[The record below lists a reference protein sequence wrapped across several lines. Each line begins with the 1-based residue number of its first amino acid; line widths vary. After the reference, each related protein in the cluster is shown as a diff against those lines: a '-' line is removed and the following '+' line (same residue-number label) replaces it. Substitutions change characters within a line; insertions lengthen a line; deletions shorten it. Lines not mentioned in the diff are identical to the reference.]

1 MCIYEH
7 CETPDEMYLTSDE
20 LFAHM
25 RSQHSVIRW
34 VCDHCASKSEETLSF
49 VFESLEEWES
59 HMYQKHSTAFP
70 SSQLSS
76 LAKVSQR
83 RMLEPISCPLCAYST
98 AVSQWTLDT
107 HIAQHLHGFALRCL
121 PWGTGDNEMDSVK
134 AKSADGSN
142 SNGLTDEDIEDG
154 ESTYLNVTEANKPT
168 ELVRTLRD
176 IFLRIRYKCDTKVLM
191 VWPNNGEQ
199 LWRRLQ
205 LAETELNG
213 RFFGP
218 ELPTNQLSEAL
229 GSHMLKIIQ
238 ILYQALLGWEHIDGK
253 EEIARGNQV
262 MLEDELDALDAAL
275 SGTQS
280 ELGEE
285 DLDNQASPAPTSS
298 TADNEDNINLEKQL
312 RMSQIK
318 HEDGQMFFSAKDI
331 SRILSK
337 EKIASELEQH
347 QLSKD
352 ISVDVICEMYLRVFA
367 LLLLLERQGE
377 IVHFVKEEVRDGA
390 LPVVP
395 YQDMYGLCLRSAPD
409 KPLGCF
415 ENWRTYEREYFNT
428 WQYRISVPF
437 FALEH
442 GSGSNEMIAP
452 HYTFDDGTVLPWCAR
467 DMKAPS
473 SAHSTGLSERNGGF
487 ATVLRVRMDPRC
499 HGFQEILDKV
509 RKTTESWLDEF
520 ARISYAS

>member
-1 MCIYEH
+1 MDSNPS
-7 CETPDEMYLTSDE
+7 TPVLQLEG
-20 LFAHM
+20 
-25 RSQHSVIRW
+25 RPIRQ
-34 VCDHCASKSEETLSF
+34 ST
-49 VFESLEEWES
+49 FEG
-59 HMYQKHSTAFP
+59 HFP
-70 SSQLSS
+70 S
-76 LAKVSQR
+76 
-83 RMLEPISCPLCAYST
+83 
-98 AVSQWTLDT
+98 
-107 HIAQHLHGFALRCL
+107 H
-121 PWGTGDNEMDSVK
+121 
-134 AKSADGSN
+134 
-142 SNGLTDEDIEDG
+142 DE
-154 ESTYLNVTEANKPT
+154 
-168 ELVRTLRD
+168 
-176 IFLRIRYKCDTKVLM
+176 
-191 VWPNNGEQ
+191 
-199 LWRRLQ
+199 
-205 LAETELNG
+205 
-213 RFFGP
+213 
-218 ELPTNQLSEAL
+218 
-229 GSHMLKIIQ
+229 
-238 ILYQALLGWEHIDGK
+238 
-253 EEIARGNQV
+253 
-262 MLEDELDALDAAL
+262 
-275 SGTQS
+275 
-280 ELGEE
+280 
-285 DLDNQASPAPTSS
+285 DNQASPAPTSS
-298 TADNEDNINLEKQL
+298 TADNEDNINLETQL

-415 ENWRTYEREYFNT
+415 KNWRTYEREYFNT

-473 SAHSTGLSERNGGF
+473 SAHSAGLSERNGGF
-487 ATVLRVRMDPRC
+487 GTVLRVRMDPRC

-509 RKTTESWLDEF
+509 RKATESWPDEF